1 MTNEKFKIPASF
13 SLFSLLSNHIQN
25 KSVDFSEIRTRIVGV
40 EGKHADHLTI
50 TTTLHGPLFWYYL
63 ALYYLQTCFSL
74 SEATF
79 DGTQQSG

>member
-1 MTNEKFKIPASF
+1 MR
-13 SLFSLLSNHIQN
+13 SLKSRPLFRYFRFFQIIQN